1 MTKLYCAT
9 TNQGKL
15 REFRLAVEQFGG
27 GRFRVEPVPGLKDLP
42 APVEDGD
49 TFEENAI
56 LKAVY
61 YSQHAPG
68 PVFCDDSGLAVDALD
83 GAPGVHSARYA
94 GEEASDEDNNRL
106 LIARMEGRDG
116 RTARFVCVIAVAG
129 AGEVIATY
137 RGTVEGVLTRGPR
150 GENGFGYDPLF
161 FHPPFGCTLAEV
173 SGEKKLS
180 VSHRGKALAAMM
192 RAL

>member
-1 MTKLYCAT
+1 MKKLYCAT
-9 TNQGKL
+9 TNPGKL
-15 REFRLAVEQFGG
+15 REFRLAVERLGG
-27 GRFRVEPVPGLKDLP
+27 GRFSVETVPRLRDLP

-49 TFEENAI
+49 TFEANAI

-94 GEEASDEDNNRL
+94 GEDARDEDNNRL
-106 LIARMEGRDG
+106 LLERMSGRDD
-116 RTARFVCVIAVAG
+116 RTARFVCVIAVAE
-129 AGEVIATY
+129 AGVMIGTY
-137 RGTVEGVLTRGPR
+137 RGTVEGTLTRGPR
-150 GENGFGYDPLF
+150 GDNGFGYDPLF
-161 FHPPFGCTLAEV
+161 FHQPFGCTLAEV

-180 VSHRGKALAAMM
+180 VSHRGEALAAMM